1 MPSLSNKRYLYV
13 ATVFALSFKCF
24 AMCCMSCPCA
34 SISATS
40 SSRVDS
46 ASNGDAVPPSRAPSA
61 SSSANTTAARNA
73 SVGVGVQAQRHGYSG
88 SITTANQ
95 SDGGGRTARE
105 GQVLAQ
111 LTVSVK
117 DIMANGDLVIA
128 GEQMV
133 DINNERQRI
142 TVEGRVRPQDISET
156 NVVMSTRI
164 ANARISYAGQGDMAD
179 RQRPAWW
186 QRFLSL
192 FGV

>member
-1 MPSLSNKRYLYV
+1 MKNRNLL
-13 ATVFALSFKCF
+13 ALL
-24 AMCCMSCPCA
+24 A
-34 SISATS
+34 SIVIAAGARADSLYKPGSFTPLTS
-40 SSRVDS
+40 DVRIRHI
-46 ASNGDAVPPSRAPSA
+46 GDLITVMVYENSSA
-61 SSSANTTAARNA
+61 SSSANTTAGRNA
-73 SVGVGVQAQRHGYSG
+73 SVGVGVNVQRRNYAG

-95 SDGGGRTARE
+95 TDGGGRTARE

-111 LTVSVK
+111 LTVSVRE
-117 DIMANGDLVIA
+117 IMPNGDLVIA
-128 GEQMV
+128 GDQTV

-156 NVVMSTRI
+156 NAVMSTRI
-164 ANARISYAGQGDMAD
+164 ANARISYEGQGDMAD

>member
-1 MPSLSNKRYLYV
+1 MKNRMSLALLASMVIGAGAHAENLYKPGRFQPLTSDV
-13 ATVFALSFKCF
+13 RIRHVGDLITV
-24 AMCCMSCPCA
+24 MVYE
-34 SISATS
+34 S
-40 SSRVDS
+40 S
-46 ASNGDAVPPSRAPSA
+46 SA